1 MIKDA
6 RTLVS
11 AERAERHSGRG
22 CRGVMPPRQVG
33 GLTANYF
40 CILPTILPKLAP
52 VFSPV
57 MEGIFNLLLAW
68 SVLFSGF
75 LVDGRK
81 KVRQQ
86 AKPRKQPAS

>member
-1 MIKDA
+1 
-6 RTLVS
+6 
-11 AERAERHSGRG
+11 
-22 CRGVMPPRQVG
+22 MPPRQVG

-40 CILPTILPKLAP
+40 CILPTILPNLAP

-81 KVRQQ
+81 EVRQQ
-86 AKPRKQPAS
+86 AKPRRQRAS